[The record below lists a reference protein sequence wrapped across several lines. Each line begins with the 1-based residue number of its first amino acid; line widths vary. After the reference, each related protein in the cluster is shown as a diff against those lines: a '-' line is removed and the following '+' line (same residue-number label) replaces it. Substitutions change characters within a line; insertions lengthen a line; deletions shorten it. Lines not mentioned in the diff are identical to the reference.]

1 MSKNFFGSRS
11 RGRRRSLQVIPDGDE
26 VTHFK
31 DTEMAEDAVKKMI
44 IRQRGRRGSLPSPQV
59 NNVNTYMSRS
69 FQGQMRGGGG
79 RCCHLMQVNRG
90 S

>member
-59 NNVNTYMSRS
+59 NNVNT
-69 FQGQMRGGGG
+69 FKKCQGQVKVRSEEDGVAAVTSGK
-79 RCCHLMQVNRG
+79 
-90 S
+90 